1 MKVERADFCA
11 RTFEV
16 HVMLVQLTKNRL
28 IGNLS
33 NGNNYQIPSD
43 GGHKQLK
50 GKDDIEITAVKAYG
64 NDLRCNDAIFSPQ
77 RKQAVTIS

>member
-1 MKVERADFCA
+1 
-11 RTFEV
+11 
-16 HVMLVQLTKNRL
+16 MLVQLIKNRL

-33 NGNNYQIPSD
+33 NGKNYQMPPDES
-43 GGHKQLK
+43 HKQLK

-77 RKQAVTIS
+77 RKQAITIS